1 MQIGNQIKKY
11 RQKLN
16 LSQEELADKIFV
28 TRQTISNWENDK
40 NYPDIKSISL
50 LCNLFDVSLD
60 QFIEGDVEEMKKII
74 SEKEMKDFNSISIVF
89 TIEMLIML
97 VSAYPLL
104 KFLNIA
110 GVIIWAIIFI
120 ITMITAIK
128 IEKIKKEYDIR
139 TYKEIVAFTEGKTLS
154 KTETIEEK
162 AKRPYQQILLAI
174 GSGVIAVIVLVVVG
188 VIIG

>member
-89 TIEMLIML
+89 TIEMLTML

-154 KTETIEEK
+154 KTEAIEEK

-174 GSGVIAVIVLVVVG
+174 GCAIIAVIVMVLFE

>member
-11 RQKLN
+11 RQNLN

-60 QFIEGDVEEMKKII
+60 QFIEGDIEEMKKII
-74 SEKEMKDFNSISIVF
+74 SEKEMNDFNRISIVF

-97 VSAYPLL
+97 LSAYPLL
-104 KFLNIA
+104 KLFNIA

-120 ITMITAIK
+120 ITMITALK
-128 IEKIKKEYDIR
+128 IEQLKKNYNIR

-174 GSGVIAVIVLVVVG
+174 GSGIIAVIVLVLFG